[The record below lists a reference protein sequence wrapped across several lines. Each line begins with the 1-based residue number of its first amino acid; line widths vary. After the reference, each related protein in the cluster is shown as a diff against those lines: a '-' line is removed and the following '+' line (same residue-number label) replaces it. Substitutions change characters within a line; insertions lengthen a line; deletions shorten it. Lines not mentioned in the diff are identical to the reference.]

1 MILEFFFCRKLVDDQ
16 TCLQTR
22 LHGLDF
28 FGKLLKGH
36 LLKYDQLKLKYYKL
50 HESEI
55 VINSAL
61 IIIIFYLEF
70 TPSKVEQSLRYI
82 RKEESKDENYIKKLI
97 KDAIQ
102 L

>member
-1 MILEFFFCRKLVDDQ
+1 MPTDTPTWI
-16 TCLQTR
+16 R
-22 LHGLDF
+22 L

-61 IIIIFYLEF
+61 IIIIFYLNLVHPRLNSHF
-70 TPSKVEQSLRYI
+70 DT
-82 RKEESKDENYIKKLI
+82 
-97 KDAIQ
+97 
-102 L
+102 